1 MTSIEAYGGIDTERK
16 GQSER
21 ERMAEGGHPKGEDQH
36 RMKII
41 STEREREREVRNFCV
56 LIALQKRRTISRNEA
71 MALAIAK
78 FN

>member
-41 STEREREREVRNFCV
+41 STEREREVSNFCV